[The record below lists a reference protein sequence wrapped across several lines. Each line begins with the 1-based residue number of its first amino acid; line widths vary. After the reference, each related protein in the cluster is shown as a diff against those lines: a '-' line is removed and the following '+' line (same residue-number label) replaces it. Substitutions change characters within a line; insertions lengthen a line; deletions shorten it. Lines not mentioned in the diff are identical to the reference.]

1 MRKTLLTCIALTF
14 VLAACGDDEEIG
26 DDTPPMIDAPP
37 AIDGPDVDA
46 PPGSPTCATYC
57 ATIQAH
63 CTAAN
68 QQYVDEAQ
76 CLAACAAF
84 ELGMDG
90 DMDGNSV
97 GCRTYHAELA
107 ATTPN
112 MHCVHAGPG
121 GAGVCG
127 DNCEGFCTLALAA
140 CTDANE
146 QYADL
151 TTCMTECAGF
161 PDTEPYDVSD
171 IAGDSLACRLY
182 HLVTASV
189 DATAAATHCPHIV
202 EASAVCQ

>member
-1 MRKTLLTCIALTF
+1 MHKTLLTCFALT
-14 VLAACGDDEEIG
+14 LAIAACGDDENTG
-26 DDTPPMIDAPP
+26 DDTPTIDAPP

-46 PPGSPTCATYC
+46 PAGTVTCTEYC
-57 ATIQAH
+57 TTIQAN

-68 QQYVDEAQ
+68 QQYADEAT
-76 CLAACAAF
+76 CLATCAAF

-97 GCRTYHAELA
+97 GCRTYHAEMA
-107 ATTPN
+107 ATN
-112 MHCVHAGPG
+112 ADLHCVHAGPG

-140 CTDANE
+140 CTGANE

-151 TTCMTECAGF
+151 AACMTECAGF

-171 IAGDSLACRLY
+171 TSGDTLACRLY
-182 HLVTASV
+182 HLVTATLNPGV
-189 DATAAATHCPHIV
+189 HCPHIV
-202 EASAVCQ
+202 EASATCQ